1 MENCGHWLMILKHI
15 LKTSIFQFGDLKVL
29 PPIVSVL
36 LFKSLHC
43 SMLQKRTCIS
53 VYPDP
58 GFHNPY
64 PPAATIFSFHLLWSA
79 LAGWREVSH
88 TSTRYSLDHGSV
100 MRLLPHWHSPIQ
112 PTTSTQRQ
120 ELCLYTEFFTESQQ
134 LSPMLWTDK
143 YNSCFLSCDSV
154 CHIASMVHLSVCRVV
169 CRLSA
174 DSPGCDW
181 CWQSQTVNECV
192 GEDTWIQTQQQGHTA
207 SYWYS
212 ILFAP

>member
-1 MENCGHWLMILKHI
+1 MSNEYVADTCLHI
-15 LKTSIFQFGDLKVL
+15 
-29 PPIVSVL
+29 
-36 LFKSLHC
+36 
-43 SMLQKRTCIS
+43 CIPEA
-53 VYPDP
+53 VFP
-58 GFHNPY
+58 H

-79 LAGWREVSH
+79 RAGWREVSH

-120 ELCLYTEFFTESQQ
+120 ELCLYTDFLTESQQ
-134 LSPMLWTDK
+134 LNPMPWPDK

-169 CRLSA
+169 CTLSA
-174 DSPGCDW
+174 GPPAVTGAGNPRLLMSGW
-181 CWQSQTVNECV
+181 GRIQTV
-192 GEDTWIQTQQQGHTA
+192 QTQQQGHTA

>member
-1 MENCGHWLMILKHI
+1 MCYSFGGLWLMILKHI

-29 PPIVSVL
+29 PPIVSVQ

-120 ELCLYTEFFTESQQ
+120 ELCLYTEFLTESQQ
-134 LSPMLWTDK
+134 LSPMLWPDK
-143 YNSCFLSCDSV
+143 YNFCFLSCDSV
-154 CHIASMVHLSVCRVV
+154 CHIASMVHLSVFMYVV
-169 CRLSA
+169 EL
-174 DSPGCDW
+174 
-181 CWQSQTVNECV
+181 
-192 GEDTWIQTQQQGHTA
+192 
-207 SYWYS
+207 
-212 ILFAP
+212 